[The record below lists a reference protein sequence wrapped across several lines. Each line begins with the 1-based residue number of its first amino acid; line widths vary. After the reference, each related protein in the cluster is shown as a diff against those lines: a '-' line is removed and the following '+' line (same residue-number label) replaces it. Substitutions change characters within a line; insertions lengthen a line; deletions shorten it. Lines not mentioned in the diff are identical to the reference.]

1 MVRLSRYLITL
12 PVMLLPLVAAGAR
25 PGLADAAGVEQAVEI
40 LARAKA
46 ADSRCHILSEGERDE
61 LGRYAARAE
70 IAAASRISVTAART
84 ARSRGD
90 AAGSAADC
98 GATVATDVRDTLA
111 AAREAITAKGRKPQ
125 AEISAATAASVA
137 SRTAGRRSRPCPL
150 RPPGRGLLCRT
161 ALPAPEPRRCRPLLA
176 RHRAHAQTGSG
187 EQRHGGGGSG
197 VAPRRAPVP
206 QPGLRR
212 GNLRRGQGRIS
223 GDTDPL
229 RRVWG
234 WGSRR
239 AGGPGMAWPARCIL
253 GPPRQSLLTV
263 LENTP

>member
-1 MVRLSRYLITL
+1 VVRLSRYLITL

-25 PGLADAAGVEQAVEI
+25 PGLADAAGVEQGVEI

-111 AAREAITAKGRKPQ
+111 AAREAIAAHGRKPRP
-125 AEISAATAASVA
+125 EISAATAASVA
-137 SRTAGRRSRPCPL
+137 DRGPPAGA
-150 RPPGRGLLCRT
+150 PGLARYGRL
-161 ALPAPEPRRCRPLLA
+161 AEAYYVERRCRHLSRGDA
-176 RHRAHAQTGSG
+176 DRFWRAIVRMHKLVLVSNGTAA
-187 EQRHGGGGSG
+187 
-197 VAPRRAPVP
+197 VAPVLRRAE
-206 QPGLRR
+206 
-212 GNLRRGQGRIS
+212 
-223 GDTDPL
+223 
-229 RRVWG
+229 
-234 WGSRR
+234 
-239 AGGPGMAWPARCIL
+239 
-253 GPPRQSLLTV
+253 RQSHSPGCGEATYAEV
-263 LENTP
+263 KAGFQEIQTR